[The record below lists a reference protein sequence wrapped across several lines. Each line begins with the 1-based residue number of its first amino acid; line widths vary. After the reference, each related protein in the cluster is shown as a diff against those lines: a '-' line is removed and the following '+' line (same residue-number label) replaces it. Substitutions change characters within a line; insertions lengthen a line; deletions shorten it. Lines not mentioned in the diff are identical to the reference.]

1 MLHQL
6 LTAPQVQPTQAHRY
20 MVELASNDLELDA
33 YGEAVPKDFK
43 TLDVVVSE
51 PTIEALT
58 TLLQV
63 TGYLNGYGIVSHW
76 IPEDCDC
83 F

>member
-1 MLHQL
+1 MFQL
-6 LTAPQVQPTQAHRY
+6 ITASKIQPTKAHRFL
-20 MVELASNDLELDA
+20 VELASNDLELDA
-33 YGEAVPKDFK
+33 YGEAVPKNFK

-51 PTIEALT
+51 PTKEAIT

-63 TGYLNGYGIVSHW
+63 AGHLDNWGIVSHW